1 MKTVL
6 TIIAFT
12 FCVIANAQ
20 ESIRNVNQAD
30 SLSIYL
36 IKLKDNTSL
45 SGKIIEKNDTEIVF
59 FDITIGK
66 VTIPLNKI
74 AGITRHAGDLYC
86 ILTTN
91 DDKTFT
97 GMILAQNEKEV
108 ILRTESLGDLTISNT
123 KIKDIKIVEKDE
135 FVNGKYFFPN
145 PHPTRYFFG
154 PSAIP
159 LNKGEGYF
167 QNAWILAN
175 SVQIGLTDHFSIGG
189 GMVVPFLF
197 FITPKFGYKVSDY
210 IHLGGGIIVAST
222 ISKEANFG
230 VGAAYGSF
238 TVGTFENNFTINA
251 GWGAVKEVNNNY
263 DPLTQTS
270 TSSSAWKLSKRPMFT
285 FSGMARIARKFA
297 VISENWVFSTKD
309 YEGYNQITNTNNY
322 TRKYH
327 TVLSAGF
334 RFLGEKNSFDFGLA
348 IPVIKEST
356 IGIPYL
362 DYVFKF

>member
-1 MKTVL
+1 MKAVL
-6 TIIAFT
+6 IITAIVL
-12 FCVIANAQ
+12 CSIANAQ
-20 ESIRNVNQAD
+20 ENSQNITQTD
-30 SLSIYL
+30 SLSIYIIRL
-36 IKLKDNTSL
+36 NDNTSL
-45 SGKIIEKNDTEIVF
+45 SGKILERNGTEIVF
-59 FDITIGK
+59 YDITIGK
-66 VTIPLNKI
+66 VKIPLSKI
-74 AGITRHAGDLYC
+74 ASIMRHSGDLYC

-97 GMILAQNEKEV
+97 GLIVLQNEKEV
-108 ILRTESLGDLTISNT
+108 ILKTESLGDLTISNT
-123 KIKDIKIVEKDE
+123 KIKDIKIVEKDQI
-135 FVNGKYFFPN
+135 VNGKYFFQN

-175 SVQIGLTDHFSIGG
+175 SVQYGVTDHFSVGG
-189 GMVVPFLF
+189 GMVIPFLF

-210 IHLGGGIIVAST
+210 IHVGGGLIIAST
-222 ISKEANFG
+222 ISRVANFG
-230 VGAAYGSF
+230 VGAAYGSL
-238 TVGTFENNFTINA
+238 TLGTYENNLTINA
-251 GWGAVKEVNNNY
+251 GWGAVKEQNSVYNT
-263 DPLTQTS
+263 LTQTYTS
-270 TSSSAWKLSKRPMFT
+270 TSVWTLSKRPMFT
-285 FSGMARIARKFA
+285 FSGMARLARKFA

-309 YEGYNQITNTNNY
+309 YEGYNPITGTDAF
-322 TRKYH
+322 THKYH

>member
-1 MKTVL
+1 MKTVIL
-6 TIIAFT
+6 IVALAFCT
-12 FCVIANAQ
+12 MANAQ
-20 ESIRNVNQAD
+20 ETSLNIPQSD

-36 IKLKDNTSL
+36 IKLNDNTSL
-45 SGKIIEKNDTEIVF
+45 SGKIISRTISEIIF

-66 VTIPLNKI
+66 VTIPLTKI
-74 AGITRHAGDLYC
+74 KSITSHTGDMYC

-97 GMILAQNEKEV
+97 GLLVSQNEKEV
-108 ILRTESLGDLTISNT
+108 TLKTESLGELVISNT
-123 KIKDIKIVEKDE
+123 KIKEIKIVEKDE
-135 FVNGKYFFPN
+135 IVNGKYFFPN

-159 LNKGEGYF
+159 LKKGEGYF

-175 SVQIGLTDHFSIGG
+175 SVQLGVTDHFSIGG
-189 GMVVPFLF
+189 GMVIPILF
-197 FITPKFGYKVSDY
+197 FITPKFGYKVGDY
-210 IHLGGGIIVAST
+210 LHLGGGLIIAST

-230 VGAAYGSF
+230 VGAAYGSV
-238 TVGTFENNFTINA
+238 TLGTLENNFTINA
-251 GWGAVKEVNNNY
+251 GWGAVKEANSVYNSQTMTY
-263 DPLTQTS
+263 DE
-270 TSSSAWKLSKRPMFT
+270 SSAWTLSNRPMFT

-297 VISENWVFSTKD
+297 VVSENWVFSTKD
-309 YEGYNQITNTNNY
+309 EDYNAFTGKSTY
-322 TRKYH
+322 THAYH

-334 RFLGEKNSFDFGLA
+334 RFLGERNSFDFGLA
-348 IPVIKEST
+348 IPVIEDST